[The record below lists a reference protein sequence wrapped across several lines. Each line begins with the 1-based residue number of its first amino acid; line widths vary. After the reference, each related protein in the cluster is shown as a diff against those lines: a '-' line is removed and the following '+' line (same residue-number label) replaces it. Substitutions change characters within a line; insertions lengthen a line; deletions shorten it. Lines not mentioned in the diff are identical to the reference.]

1 MLDSL
6 SLLLT
11 KAKNLKKNAII
22 AGANDSHVLEAV
34 KKAESEN
41 IITPIL
47 IGEKGKIEEIAAQI
61 SYDISKVRI
70 IDISGETNIA
80 KKAVEMMH
88 NDEADLLIKGL
99 INTAVILK
107 WVLNKDYN
115 LNLGKVLSHV
125 ALMEIPNR
133 KKIIFI
139 SDAALNIM
147 PDIEQKISITENA
160 INLAK
165 KLGYEKP
172 KVAIISSNEK
182 VSEKLI
188 SSVDAAII
196 SKIGERNSFGSVI
209 IDGPLALDISISKEA
224 LDLKGISSP
233 VDGDADIL
241 ILPNIDAANVLYK
254 SLIYF
259 ANAET
264 AGVIFGSRKPVV
276 VTSRAD
282 SAISKLYSIALASL
296 L

>member
-1 MLDSL
+1 MLDNL
-6 SLLLT
+6 STLLT
-11 KAKNLKKNAII
+11 KAKGLKKKAIV

-34 KKAESEN
+34 KKAQQAN
-41 IITPIL
+41 IVSPIL
-47 IGEKGKIEEIAAQI
+47 IGEKEKIEKIANELSFDLSNSI
-61 SYDISKVRI
+61 I
-70 IDISGETNIA
+70 IDVSGESNIA
-80 KKAVEMMH
+80 QKAVEMMN
-88 NDEADLLIKGL
+88 NDEADILIKGL

-133 KKIIFI
+133 KKILFI
-139 SDAALNIM
+139 TDAALNIL
-147 PDIEQKISITENA
+147 PDLQQKAFITENA

-165 KLGYEKP
+165 KLGYEIP

-182 VSEKLI
+182 VSEKLV

-196 SKIGERNSFGSVI
+196 AKMGDRNSFGQCI
-209 IDGPLALDISISKEA
+209 IDGPLALDIAISKEA

-241 ILPNIDAANVLYK
+241 VMPNIDAANALYK

-264 AGVIFGSRKPVV
+264 AGVIVGSRKPVV

-282 SAISKLYSIALASL
+282 SANSKLYSIALASL

>member
-1 MLDSL
+1 MLTSL
-6 SLLLT
+6 SILLD
-11 KAKNLKKNAII
+11 KAKNLKKKAIVS
-22 AGANDSHVLEAV
+22 AANDSHVLEAV
-34 KKAESEN
+34 KKAKEEN
-41 IITPIL
+41 IIVPIL
-47 IGEKGKIEEIAAQI
+47 VGEKDKIEQIASNI
-61 SYDISKVRI
+61 NFDISDVEI
-70 IDISGETNIA
+70 FDINGETNVA
-80 KKAVEMMH
+80 KKSVELMH
-88 NDEADLLIKGL
+88 EDKADILIKGL

-107 WVLNKDYN
+107 AVLNKDYN
-115 LNLGKVLSHV
+115 LNTGKILSHV
-125 ALMEIPNR
+125 ALMEIPSRN
-133 KKIIFI
+133 KLLII
-139 SDAALNIM
+139 SDAALNIS
-147 PDIEQKISITENA
+147 PDLDQKIGITENA
-160 INLAK
+160 INLAR

-196 SKIGERNSFGSVI
+196 AKIGDRNSFGSCI
-209 IDGPLALDISISKEA
+209 IDGPLALDIAISKEA
-224 LDLKGISSP
+224 LDLKGIVSP

-264 AGVIFGSRKPVV
+264 AGVIVGSRKPVV

>member
-1 MLDSL
+1 MLDNL
-6 SLLLT
+6 QSLLIKSKGLQK
-11 KAKNLKKNAII
+11 KAIV
-22 AGANDSHVLEAV
+22 AGANDSHVLQAV
-34 KKAESEN
+34 KNAEEQK
-41 IITPIL
+41 IISPIL
-47 IGEKGKIEEIAAQI
+47 IGERLKIEQIAKEIN
-61 SYDISKVRI
+61 YDITESNI
-70 IDISGETNIA
+70 IDISGEANIA

-88 NDEADLLIKGL
+88 NDQADILIKGL

-133 KKIIFI
+133 QKILFI
-139 SDAALNIM
+139 TDAALNIL
-147 PDIEQKISITENA
+147 PDIEQKSHITENA
-160 INLAK
+160 INLAR

-172 KVAIISSNEK
+172 KVAIVSSNEK

-196 SKIGERNSFGSVI
+196 SKMGDRNSFGPCI
-209 IDGPLALDISISKEA
+209 IDGPLALDIAISKEA
-224 LDLKGISSP
+224 LDLKGISSA

-241 ILPNIDAANVLYK
+241 VLPNIDAANALYK

-259 ANAET
+259 AKAET
-264 AGVIFGSRKPVV
+264 AGVIVGSRKPVV

-282 SAISKLYSIALASL
+282 SAVSKLYSIALATL

>member
-1 MLDSL
+1 MLQSL
-6 SLLLT
+6 SFLLS
-11 KAKNLKKNAII
+11 KSKNLNKNAII

-34 KKAESEN
+34 KKAKAEG
-41 IITPIL
+41 IINPIL
-47 IGEKGKIEEIAAQI
+47 IGEKIKIEQLAKEIG
-61 SYDISKVRI
+61 YDISSTQI
-70 IDISGETNIA
+70 IDVSGEVNIA
-80 KKAVEMMH
+80 KKAIEMMH

-125 ALMEIPNR
+125 ALMEIPKR
-133 KKIIFI
+133 DKILFI
-139 SDAALNIM
+139 SDAALNIL

-160 INLAK
+160 INLAR

-172 KVAIISSNEK
+172 KVAILSSNEK
-182 VSEKLI
+182 VSDKLV
-188 SSVDAAII
+188 SSKDAAII
-196 SKIGERNSFGSVI
+196 SKMGERNSFGPVI
-209 IDGPLALDISISKEA
+209 IDGPLALDIAISKEA
-224 LDLKGISSP
+224 LDLKGIASP
-233 VDGDADIL
+233 VEGDADIL
-241 ILPNIDAANVLYK
+241 ILPNIDAANALYK

-259 ANAET
+259 ADAET
-264 AGVIFGSRKPVV
+264 AGVIVGSRKPVV

>member
-1 MLDSL
+1 MLENL
-6 SLLLT
+6 QSLLL
-11 KAKNLKKNAII
+11 KSKGLQKRAII

-34 KKAESEN
+34 KNAEEQK

-47 IGEKGKIEEIAAQI
+47 IGERLKIQQIAKEINYNI
-61 SYDISKVRI
+61 LEDNI
-70 IDISGETNIA
+70 IDISGEVNIA
-80 KKAVEMMH
+80 KKAIEMMH
-88 NDEADLLIKGL
+88 NDQADILIKGL

-125 ALMEIPNR
+125 ALMEIPGR
-133 KKIIFI
+133 QKLLFI
-139 SDAALNIM
+139 TDAALNIL
-147 PDIEQKISITENA
+147 PDIEQKSHITENV
-160 INLAK
+160 INLAR

-196 SKIGERNSFGSVI
+196 SKMGERNSFGSCV
-209 IDGPLALDISISKEA
+209 IDGPLALDIAISKEA
-224 LDLKGISSP
+224 LDLKGICSP

-241 ILPNIDAANVLYK
+241 VLPNIDAANALYK

-259 ANAET
+259 AKAET
-264 AGVIFGSRKPVV
+264 AGVIVGSRKPVV

-282 SAISKLYSIALASL
+282 SAVSKLYSIALATL

>member
-1 MLDSL
+1 MLDNL
-6 SLLLT
+6 STLLT
-11 KAKNLKKNAII
+11 KAKGLKKKAIV

-34 KKAESEN
+34 KKAQEEN
-41 IITPIL
+41 IVNPIL
-47 IGEKGKIEEIAAQI
+47 IGEKEKIEKIANELSFDLSNSI
-61 SYDISKVRI
+61 I
-70 IDISGETNIA
+70 IDVSGESNIA
-80 KKAVEMMH
+80 QKAVEMMN
-88 NDEADLLIKGL
+88 NDEADILIKGL

-133 KKIIFI
+133 KKILFI
-139 SDAALNIM
+139 TDAALNIL
-147 PDIEQKISITENA
+147 PDLQQKAFITENA

-165 KLGYEKP
+165 KLGYEIP

-182 VSEKLI
+182 VSEKLV

-196 SKIGERNSFGSVI
+196 AKMGDRNSFGQCI
-209 IDGPLALDISISKEA
+209 IDGPLALDIAISKEA

-241 ILPNIDAANVLYK
+241 VMPNIDAANALYK

-264 AGVIFGSRKPVV
+264 AGVIVGSRKPVV

-282 SAISKLYSIALASL
+282 SANSKLYSIALASL

>member
-1 MLDSL
+1 MLTSL
-6 SLLLT
+6 SILLDR
-11 KAKNLKKNAII
+11 AKNLKKKAII
-22 AGANDSHVLEAV
+22 SAANDSHVLEAV
-34 KKAESEN
+34 KKAKEEN
-41 IITPIL
+41 IIVPIL
-47 IGEKGKIEEIAAQI
+47 VGEKDKIESIAAEI
-61 SYDISKVRI
+61 NFDLKDVEIVDIK
-70 IDISGETNIA
+70 GEVNIA
-80 KKAVEMMH
+80 KKSVELMH
-88 NDEADLLIKGL
+88 EDKADILIKGL

-115 LNLGKVLSHV
+115 LNTGKILSHV
-125 ALMEIPNR
+125 ALMEIPGR
-133 KKIIFI
+133 DKLLIL
-139 SDAALNIM
+139 SDAALNIS
-147 PDIEQKISITENA
+147 PDLDQKVGITENA
-160 INLAK
+160 INLSR

-182 VSEKLI
+182 VSEKLT

-196 SKIGERNSFGSVI
+196 AKMGDRNSFGSCI
-209 IDGPLALDISISKEA
+209 IDGPLALDIAISKEA
-224 LDLKGISSP
+224 LDTKGITSP

-264 AGVIFGSRKPVV
+264 AGVIVGSRKPVV

>member
-1 MLDSL
+1 MLVSL
-6 SLLLT
+6 SSLLS
-11 KAKNLKKNAII
+11 KANNIKKKAIV

-34 KKAESEN
+34 KEAKKDD

-47 IGEKGKIEEIAAQI
+47 IGERQKIEEIAKQI
-61 SYDISKVRI
+61 SFNISDVQI
-70 IDISGETNIA
+70 VDCSGETNIA
-80 KKAVEMMH
+80 KKAIEMMH
-88 NDEADLLIKGL
+88 NDEADILIKGL

-115 LNLGKVLSHV
+115 LNLGKTLSHV

-133 KKIIFI
+133 NKILFL
-139 SDAALNIM
+139 SDAALNIL
-147 PDIEQKISITENA
+147 PDIDQKVFITENA

-182 VSEKLI
+182 VSEKLT
-188 SSVDAAII
+188 SSIDAAII
-196 SKIGERNSFGSVI
+196 SKMGDRNNFGPCI
-209 IDGPLALDISISKEA
+209 IDGPLALDIAISKEA
-224 LDLKGISSP
+224 LDLKGISSS
-233 VDGDADIL
+233 VEGDADIL

-259 ANAET
+259 AKAET
-264 AGVIFGSRKPVV
+264 AGVIVGSRKPVV

-282 SAISKLYSIALASL
+282 SALSKLYSIALASL

>member
-1 MLDSL
+1 MLDNL
-6 SLLLT
+6 STLLT
-11 KAKNLKKNAII
+11 KAKGLKKKAIV

-34 KKAESEN
+34 KKAQEEN
-41 IITPIL
+41 IVNPIL
-47 IGEKGKIEEIAAQI
+47 IGEKEKIEKIANELSFDLSNSI
-61 SYDISKVRI
+61 I
-70 IDISGETNIA
+70 IDVSGESNIA
-80 KKAVEMMH
+80 QKAVEMMN
-88 NDEADLLIKGL
+88 NDEADILIKGL

-133 KKIIFI
+133 KKILFI
-139 SDAALNIM
+139 TDAALNIL
-147 PDIEQKISITENA
+147 PDLQQKAFITENA
-160 INLAK
+160 INLTR
-165 KLGYEKP
+165 KLGYEIP
-172 KVAIISSNEK
+172 KIAIISSNEK
-182 VSEKLI
+182 VSEKLV

-196 SKIGERNSFGSVI
+196 AKMGDRNSFGQCI
-209 IDGPLALDISISKEA
+209 IDGPLALDIAISKEA

-241 ILPNIDAANVLYK
+241 VMPNIDAANALYK

-264 AGVIFGSRKPVV
+264 AGVIVGSRKPVV

-282 SAISKLYSIALASL
+282 SANSKLYSIALASL